1 MPMLKVGRRLVS
13 RDGQHVRV
21 DRFIAA
27 GGQGEVYEVD
37 VEGKKYAL
45 KWYFSPT
52 TPQQSQRAEEQRKA
66 FETGGPF
73 GKAPPDSRFLWP
85 LSLVEDPSKKT
96 FGYLMN
102 LLPPNYQGLERLVL
116 GKMRPA
122 PSFRILCKAAI
133 DLAECF
139 RKLHA
144 QGLCYKDINLG
155 GPLMDPKTGNILI
168 CDCDNVRYNKTPG
181 NIIFIFFAA
190 PELIRNEGD
199 CRRKTD
205 WHSLAVL
212 LFYMFVRHHPLDGAR
227 ELKINVFN
235 EIAQREFYGR
245 NPIFIFDPDDDSN
258 RPVRGFHDNA
268 IRNWKIYPRFIHR
281 LFTRAFTNG
290 LHTPDE
296 RVKEGEWISAFSR
309 LRDSLYH
316 CRAPKCR
323 ATNFFDFEA
332 FRNGHHQNCWR
343 CGQHSVLPPRIEIGD
358 RTILFNHEAELFP
371 HHMGIRLDFSKAI
384 AKVTQH
390 PTDPKKWGLKNL
402 SSNDWNCTTKD
413 GRTLVVPPKKSLPI
427 LHGMNIQFGSVEGQ
441 LFS

>member
-1 MPMLKVGRRLVS
+1 MPMLKIGRRLVS
-13 RDGQHVRV
+13 REGQNVRI
-21 DRFIAA
+21 DRFIAS

-37 VEGKKYAL
+37 VEGRKYAL
-45 KWYFSPT
+45 KWYF
-52 TPQQSQRAEEQRKA
+52 TPVTPEQEQRAEEQRSA
-66 FETGGPF
+66 FAANGPF
-73 GKAPPDSRFLWP
+73 SKAPPDPRFLWP
-85 LSLVEDPSKKT
+85 LSLVEDPNKKT
-96 FGYLMN
+96 FGYLMD
-102 LLPPNYQGLERLVL
+102 LLQPNYQGLEKLVL
-116 GKMRPA
+116 GKMKPS

-133 DLAECF
+133 NLAECF

-155 GPLMDPKTGNILI
+155 GPLLDPRTGDIVI

-212 LFYMFVRHHPLDGAR
+212 LFYMFIRHHPLDGAR

-235 EIAQREFYGR
+235 EVAQREFYGR
-245 NPIFIFDPDDDSN
+245 NPIFIFDPENESN

-268 IRNWKIYPRFIHR
+268 IRNWEIYPSFLRR

-290 LHTPDE
+290 LHNPDE

-309 LRDSLYH
+309 LRDCLYYCSH
-316 CRAPKCR
+316 CSSP
-323 ATNFFDFEA
+323 NFFDFEA
-332 FRNGHHQNCWR
+332 LRNGQYQNCWR
-343 CGQHSVLPPRIEIGD
+343 CDQASVLPIRLEIGD

-371 HHMGIRLDFSKAI
+371 HHMGVRLDFSKVI
-384 AKVTQH
+384 AKVSQH
-390 PTDPKKWGLKNL
+390 PKDPKKWGLQNL
-402 SSNDWNCTTKD
+402 SDNDWNCTTSD
-413 GRTLVVPPKKSLPI
+413 GRSLVVPPKRTLPL
-427 LHGMNIQFGSVEGQ
+427 LHGLRIQFGSVEGQ
-441 LFS
+441 LLSR